1 MQNPFL
7 IMGSGF
13 SPTKRVDMRI
23 RTSLAVGAAV
33 LSAGLACSIEDNSA
47 AVFVE
52 VTSAAPVV
60 VRGEKVQLSAR
71 ARRMAN
77 PTDTAD
83 IRNIQY
89 VWATSDPA
97 LATIVGDAFGG
108 AELTGVNAGTVDVTA
123 TAVSFESATVGTFP
137 MRVANFLEVDSVRP
151 TSVKWG
157 EKLRLY
163 GVGVRNIFLAELGA
177 PLFQDTL
184 TFQGDPQ
191 GLGVME
197 FWVPPP
203 ARTDSVFVLGPG
215 VFFTVDTITAVDT
228 LDVYEYN
235 DTIPALINLDAA
247 GPYPQLPSVLF
258 FNPALAF
265 EEPDRTGTSGTLGY
279 DWYRF
284 TRADVSRPIT
294 FIMKPQSVADS
305 TALFTVLGDSII
317 FSGFHTVVN
326 PTWFMTTEGRH
337 WCDKGVVDLDHKR
350 PDSLIVALRRRP
362 QYTPTRST
370 IDILSWYSLPQRH
383 AITVVDSYLTTDP
396 RIQPDR
402 FEENDICIYADT
414 NFFAV
419 PTQINLN
426 PASPPF
432 ADSLLTIDNPH
443 EVDWYRFRITQNVA
457 TDSTTIRV
465 RSRPFLGGGGFFDRS
480 DIDLYIVRSATPTSF
495 TYVGVVAS
503 PGSADST
510 RLLLPSGDY
519 YLIVADF
526 AGEATRYSMCIRV
539 GPLGCTPPV
548 PLVEAAATE
557 SAVRAAARGKD
568 RARQGEAELRA
579 RSPAAPGQSPFKRP

>member
-1 MQNPFL
+1 M
-7 IMGSGF
+7 
-13 SPTKRVDMRI
+13 
-23 RTSLAVGAAV
+23 VGAAV
-33 LSAGLACSIEDNSA
+33 LSSGLACAIEDNSS

-71 ARRMAN
+71 ARRLETPA
-77 PTDTAD
+77 DTAD

-89 VWATSDPA
+89 AWATSDPA

-108 AELTGVNAGTVDVTA
+108 AELTGVNAGPVTVTA
-123 TAVSFESATVGTFP
+123 TAVSFESSQVGVFA
-137 MRVANFLEVDSVRP
+137 MRVADELEVDSVRP
-151 TSVKWG
+151 NIVKWG
-157 EKLRLY
+157 EKLRIY

-177 PLFQDTL
+177 PLFPDTM

-203 ARTDSVFVLGPG
+203 ARTDSLFVLGPG
-215 VFFTVDTITAVDT
+215 VFFTHDTLTGVDT
-228 LDVYEYN
+228 LDMYEYN

-247 GPYPQLPSVLF
+247 VPYPQVPSVLF

-265 EEPDRTGTSGTLGY
+265 EEPDRTGTTGALGY

-294 FIMKPQSVADS
+294 FILKPQSVADS
-305 TALFTVLGDSII
+305 TSLFTVLGDSIQ
-317 FSGFHTVVN
+317 FAGFHTVAN
-326 PTWFMTTEGRH
+326 PTWFVTSEGRH
-337 WCDKGVVDLDHKR
+337 WCDKGVVDIDHKR

-362 QYTPTRST
+362 RYTPTRST

-383 AITVVDSYLTTDP
+383 AIAVMDSYLTTDP

-402 FEENDICIYADT
+402 FEENDVCIYADT

-419 PTQINLN
+419 PTQINLTPAN
-426 PASPPF
+426 PQF

-443 EVDWYRFRITQNVA
+443 EVDWYRFRVTQNLPS
-457 TDSTTIRV
+457 DSTMIRV
-465 RSRPFLGGGGFFDRS
+465 RSRPFVGGGGFFDRS
-480 DIDLYIVRSATPTSF
+480 DIDLYIVRSVTPTSF
-495 TYVGVVAS
+495 TYVGLVAS

-526 AGEATRYSMCIRV
+526 AGEATRYSMCLRV
-539 GPLGCTPPV
+539 GPLGCQPPI

-557 SAVRAAARGKD
+557 PAVRAAARGKD
-568 RARQGEAELRA
+568 RARKGEAELRA
-579 RSPAAPGQSPFKRP
+579 RSTTAPGQSPFKRP